1 MAKIPE
7 FLNLVKES
15 EASIRGSQV
24 TEKVHYTI
32 YKKIQ
37 SLSNISSIRNGAVY
51 TLNISI
57 KELEP
62 LNLPRTS
69 YLNVLK
75 NLINDK
81 LIAQLIIFHFI
92 EETKELKI
100 SSCYISLPITVS
112 EDNTTQHLY
121 SEILQFSIKSI
132 KKYIESKPFITK
144 QDLLKDF
151 ELDIKSLHKPPI
163 DKLPNTLYDPTFY
176 IVPSIFDINP
186 EPEVLTTIKKDL
198 RNELIRQKIFIELF
212 EYGLMPYREE
222 EIPIRFESADEFMRS
237 KVIQKYKSE
246 PNVKIE
252 IDAILLEEF
261 AYYMDPFAKKTTEFS
276 KKLAESLKKQM
287 LSKSNTVRF
296 AGMLP
301 VEIVI
306 STAEI
311 TNNIYQN
318 QYKNELYKQIQFYLD
333 KLKSLAHQE
342 IEEVVMYIYQ
352 DDLEQIN
359 PKVIEALKNSNEVM
373 YLKWNLK
380 NDIVH
385 IFAYK
390 ESEIFHKI
398 VSQLL
403 ERVRIEH
410 WKILALKFLI
420 EQYEHEYPNLFE
432 DRDFRESYGRL
443 LRKVYID
450 YMPWYFKILIYINF
464 PFFQDVAFRIAKE
477 KILQEQKILE
487 EKNNQKL
494 EEKKQQEIQEK
505 KEKLSKAKDID
516 TLIRIMDKVQQYFSQ
531 GKIPFIKQILLE
543 FPGWEEKDFLEY
555 LKKQNFV
562 LFPIKNEKVI
572 LYPKNF
578 NWKIYAKRLEQTIS
592 QNLNQINQNPQIEQ
606 NKLELMKIRSFID
619 SQQKGNNV
627 IEPTEDPYSKLS
639 KIISKEKQGKNIP
652 EDLPDEIEI

>member
-1 MAKIPE
+1 
-7 FLNLVKES
+7 
-15 EASIRGSQV
+15 
-24 TEKVHYTI
+24 
-32 YKKIQ
+32 
-37 SLSNISSIRNGAVY
+37 
-51 TLNISI
+51 
-57 KELEP
+57 
-62 LNLPRTS
+62 
-69 YLNVLK
+69 
-75 NLINDK
+75 
-81 LIAQLIIFHFI
+81 
-92 EETKELKI
+92 
-100 SSCYISLPITVS
+100 
-112 EDNTTQHLY
+112 
-121 SEILQFSIKSI
+121 LQGCF
-132 KKYIESKPFITK
+132 
-144 QDLLKDF
+144 
-151 ELDIKSLHKPPI
+151 
-163 DKLPNTLYDPTFY
+163 
-176 IVPSIFDINP
+176 
-186 EPEVLTTIKKDL
+186 
-198 RNELIRQKIFIELF
+198 
-212 EYGLMPYREE
+212 
-222 EIPIRFESADEFMRS
+222 
-237 KVIQKYKSE
+237 
-246 PNVKIE
+246 
-252 IDAILLEEF
+252 
-261 AYYMDPFAKKTTEFS
+261 
-276 KKLAESLKKQM
+276 
-287 LSKSNTVRF
+287 
-296 AGMLP
+296 
-301 VEIVI
+301 IVI

-531 GKIPFIKQILLE
+531 GKIPFINQILLE

-606 NKLELMKIRSFID
+606 NKLELVKIRSFID